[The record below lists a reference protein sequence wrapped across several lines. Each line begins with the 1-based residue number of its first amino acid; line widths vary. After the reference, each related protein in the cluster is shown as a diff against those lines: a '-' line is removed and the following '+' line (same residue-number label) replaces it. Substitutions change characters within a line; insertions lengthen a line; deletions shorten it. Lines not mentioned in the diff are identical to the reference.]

1 MVFLR
6 YAVSGAT
13 AAATHLAVLI
23 GLVELYRVDATL
35 ASTIGFCAAIA
46 VNYTLQYYWTF
57 TTRTGHRA
65 AFIRYLGVTL
75 GMLIVNSALFW
86 LLHIAYGLDYRV
98 AQIAATSVVMV
109 ANYYINR
116 RYTFAQS
123 MSEKKPT

>member
-57 TTRTGHRA
+57 TARTGHRA
-65 AFIRYLGVTL
+65 AFIRYMGVTL
-75 GMLIVNSALFW
+75 GMLIVNSTLFW

-98 AQIAATSVVMV
+98 AQIVATSVVMV

-123 MSEKKPT
+123 ISEKRPT